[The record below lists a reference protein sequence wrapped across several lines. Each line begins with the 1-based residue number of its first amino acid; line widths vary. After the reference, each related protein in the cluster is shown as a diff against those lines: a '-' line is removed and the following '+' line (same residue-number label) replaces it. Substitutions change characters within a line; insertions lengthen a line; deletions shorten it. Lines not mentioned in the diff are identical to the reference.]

1 MPSRAVLPECRTL
14 LASGVLLLVVLGS
27 NEVAAQAPDPVVE
40 EVPAAEEATPPP
52 APDPSE
58 TEARRL
64 FAEAEGLRKAGS
76 CERAAVLYLESRALF
91 ESVANTL
98 NGAVCLA
105 KIGREDEALELYQAL
120 VGRMRDQLSGEELA
134 AIGPEMQRLR
144 AMLGT
149 IDVAGDVGA
158 QLVIDGRARGTLP
171 LAGPIPIRPGA
182 HDVRVVKDG
191 FRPWA
196 TTVDAKVGQV
206 TAVRATLEPLA
217 ASGRLVIASPASGE
231 LVVDGAPVGPLPF
244 DGALAPGPHVIQVVA
259 GDSGSGLMAVTIV
272 EGQRTE
278 VTPALAPLGGR
289 IEVVTEPLT
298 ARLLVDGIA
307 VGTGRW
313 RGRLPVGG
321 QSVEAE
327 EEGYRRVVRE
337 LDVGIDDEAQR
348 ITLTLERVEDHPRW
362 ATLEQGASGAFWIEA
377 LGGLAVA
384 PSLGSGAE
392 GSCESATCEGAAPL
406 GFTAAIRVGY
416 ELPIRLSFEVAGGAL
431 SIGRD
436 LTRTTETSYVDAT
449 GGDVPV
455 SYAIEDALRARGGFV
470 AGGIGY
476 RLPVAGPFELRA
488 HALFGL
494 MFLDAEDGA
503 SGTGSAYG
511 ATAPLRVTRAEDPSL
526 GINFL
531 VAPELDFDLRFD
543 GLVVGLGVAANVV
556 LLGGPNTGLGDVFVE
571 GGCDPA
577 APSAGCAPGQAF
589 VRDEPAYG
597 TFVAIVPS
605 AHVGYRF

>member
-1 MPSRAVLPECRTL
+1 MPLRCPLPECRKL
-14 LASGVLLLVVLGS
+14 LASRGALLFALFVPSVTF
-27 NEVAAQAPDPVVE
+27 AQPSEPV
-40 EVPAAEEATPPP
+40 AEEAP
-52 APDPSE
+52 AE
-58 TEARRL
+58 AEARRL

-76 CERAAVLYLESRALF
+76 CERAAVLYLKSRALF

-105 KIGREDEALELYQAL
+105 EIGREDEALELYQAL
-120 VGRMRDQLSGEELA
+120 VGRMRDQLSDQELA

-149 IDVAGDVGA
+149 VDVAGDVGA

-171 LAGPIPIRPGA
+171 LAGPIPILPGA

-191 FRPWA
+191 FKPWS

-206 TAVRATLEPLA
+206 TAVRATLDPLA
-217 ASGRLVIASPASGE
+217 VSGGLVIASPTSGE
-231 LVVDGAPVGPLPF
+231 LVVDGAPVGQLPF
-244 DGALAPGPHVIQVVA
+244 DGMLAPGPHVIQVVA
-259 GDSGSGLMAVTIV
+259 GDSGSGLMAVNIV

-278 VTPALAPLGGR
+278 VTPTLAPLGGR

-327 EEGYRRVVRE
+327 EEGYRRVARE

-348 ITLTLERVEDHPRW
+348 ITLTLERIEDHPRW
-362 ATLEQGASGAFWIEA
+362 ATIDSAGGGVFWIEA
-377 LGGLAVA
+377 LGGPAVA
-384 PSLGSGAE
+384 PSLRSDAE
-392 GSCESATCEGAAPL
+392 GSCDAAACEGGAPL
-406 GFTAAIRVGY
+406 GFTAAIRAGY
-416 ELPIRLSFEVAGGAL
+416 ELPIRLSFEVAGGAF

-436 LTRTTETSYVDAT
+436 LTRTTATSYVDAN
-449 GGDVPV
+449 GADVPIGYTV
-455 SYAIEDALRARGGFV
+455 EDALRARGGYV
-470 AGGIGY
+470 AGGVGY

-488 HALFGL
+488 HALVGL
-494 MFLDAEDGA
+494 MFLDARDGA
-503 SGTGSAYG
+503 TGTATAYG
-511 ATAPLRVTRAEDPSL
+511 ATAPLRVTRAGDPSL

-543 GLVVGLGVAANVV
+543 RLVVGLGVAANVV
-556 LLGGPNTGLGDVFVE
+556 LLGGPGTELGDVFVE

-577 APSAGCAPGQAF
+577 APSAGCAPGQPF
-589 VRDEPAYG
+589 LRDEAAYG

-605 AHVGYRF
+605 GHVGYRF